1 MTNERA
7 EQYHKLEIKLMNA
20 TKKLNRLCNRTMSCE
35 EEGFQEML
43 KAERKVWDIEDEMK
57 ALLAS

>member
-1 MTNERA
+1 MPDERA
-7 EQYHKLEIKLMNA
+7 KQYHKLGVKLMNA
-20 TKKLNRLCNRTMSCE
+20 NKKLNRLCNRPMSRE

-43 KAERKVWDIEDEMK
+43 KAEQRVWDIEDEMK